1 MSKELLQESELFIQ
15 KHVKSYPREE
25 KPKEERPVT
34 TTILVVDDEP
44 EIVNIIAEYLR
55 RYIDDLEVVSALDG
69 EAALEKISELKKEGR
84 LPQLTLMDLKM
95 PVMDGI
101 SCTEKLT
108 EQGVENVHILTAYV
122 DRDLIS
128 KAVAVGAK
136 GLLMKSEGLRT
147 VAAKV
152 AEMIRLMRPPS

>member
-1 MSKELLQESELFIQ
+1 MFE
-15 KHVKSYPREE
+15 H
-25 KPKEERPVT
+25 EERKDETLVT

-44 EIVNIIAEYLR
+44 GIVDIMTEYLG
-55 RYIDDLEVVSALDG
+55 RYIDDLEVISALDG
-69 EAALEKISELKKEGR
+69 EAALEKISQLKKTGS

-122 DRDLIS
+122 DRELIS
-128 KAVAVGAK
+128 KAVSAGAK

-147 VAAKV
+147 IAMKV
-152 AEMIRLMRPPS
+152 AEMIRGMRPPA

>member
-1 MSKELLQESELFIQ
+1 MFEHELR
-15 KHVKSYPREE
+15 KD
-25 KPKEERPVT
+25 ERSVT

-44 EIVNIIAEYLR
+44 GIVEIMTEYLR
-55 RYIDDLEVVSALDG
+55 RYIDDLEIIAALDG
-69 EAALEKISELKKEGR
+69 EAALEKVDELKKDGR
-84 LPQLTLMDLKM
+84 LPQITLMDLKM

-122 DRDLIS
+122 DRELIS
-128 KAVAVGAK
+128 KAVSAGAK

-147 VAAKV
+147 IAMKV
-152 AEMIRLMRPPS
+152 AEMIRVMRPPV

>member
-1 MSKELLQESELFIQ
+1 MSTCSRSKERKDKIS
-15 KHVKSYPREE
+15 
-25 KPKEERPVT
+25 VT
-34 TTILVVDDEP
+34 TTILIVDDEP
-44 EIVNIIAEYLR
+44 GIVEVMTEYLR
-55 RYIDDLEVVSALDG
+55 RYIDDLEVISALDG
-69 EAALEKISELKKEGR
+69 EAALEKISQLKKEGR

-128 KAVAVGAK
+128 KAVSAGAK
-136 GLLMKSEGLRT
+136 GDHRYDYLHE
-147 VAAKV
+147 
-152 AEMIRLMRPPS
+152 